1 MSKKLKYLL
10 SIVVVLT
17 TIATST
23 LLIIPTWYEDEI
35 IKLIK
40 EESNKNL
47 KAELD
52 FKNIDLSLISTFPSL
67 KLELN
72 QLTLTGKDTF
82 RDIKLIE
89 LDQLVVNLDLWKIIT
104 DGNYEINS
112 IFLNKPSLHIK
123 VLKDGKA
130 NYDIYNSS
138 DSSTENTD
146 YAVESST
153 AFKLKIKNYEVK
165 NGTVIYNDAL
175 YATDLTLISF
185 NHLGSIT
192 IMDDKFFLETISE
205 VANLDLSY
213 ERINYINDSRLKLIF
228 NGEVAFIDED
238 IKVTITKS
246 LADLNQFQLKTVGKL
261 QMLRDDYLMDLSI
274 ATTNQNF
281 KSLFSIVPGAYTKEF
296 DKINTDGVFKF
307 KTTLKGIYNDTVIPA
322 IDMKLEVDDAYFKYP
337 ELNSPVENINVG
349 LQMEFPGGDNFDLLD
364 FRLEKLNLNFLNS
377 SISSN
382 AFATNFSSD
391 LEIKS
396 FLEAKFNLSD
406 IAKVIPLEGQDIS
419 GLISSEIT
427 LDGTLSSIENENFE
441 EFNASGLLDITD
453 LNYQSSKLDYP
464 ILLNKLN
471 FEFSPEKLLLNK
483 CNLMIGKSDF
493 KMNGELKNYISYALK
508 DDTISGT
515 FNLMSNLVNIDQ
527 LYVDT
532 TSETTNEAEQE
543 VLIDGDSLSELF
555 EIPDNINFS
564 FKSSILKLIY
574 DSLEIK
580 DVKGELLVIDKKL
593 WFNNIGMNFLSGS
606 LKIDGSYLGISTT
619 RANLIMNMHL
629 SNISFDESF
638 LYFNNVKKYTPVV
651 QYLDGNFSSILNM
664 NLLLDQDYN
673 PIYNQLTVDGKLSSK
688 NVKILNHPAFKKMK
702 KLNFEI
708 IEKNNN
714 IEDLNIS
721 FKIKNGA
728 FLLDTTNIKLK
739 DLNGEIYGSTS
750 LSQEINYTIESEIPV
765 ALVNNNLI
773 TGINNILST
782 PSIED
787 QKIPLSINVN
797 GTLLQPNYEVSLN
810 LNQKNA
816 KEKIIDA
823 VKDQVLNLKSEL
835 LEKAQDKANQILKEA
850 AKKADLIK
858 KESEALAAKV
868 INEANNKNT
877 AAKSN
882 IKREISKV
890 KKEAYQQADKL
901 VLKAKSPLNK
911 LAAKKTAEEIK
922 KKADKEAE
930 KLRLNLTKQSDDAL
944 KIAVKKS
951 ENIKLEGNKKAELI
965 LAKAN
970 VEATKLIEEA
980 KNK

>member
-1 MSKKLKYLL
+1 
-10 SIVVVLT
+10 
-17 TIATST
+17 
-23 LLIIPTWYEDEI
+23 
-35 IKLIK
+35 
-40 EESNKNL
+40 
-47 KAELD
+47 
-52 FKNIDLSLISTFPSL
+52 
-67 KLELN
+67 
-72 QLTLTGKDTF
+72 
-82 RDIKLIE
+82 
-89 LDQLVVNLDLWKIIT
+89 
-104 DGNYEINS
+104 
-112 IFLNKPSLHIK
+112 
-123 VLKDGKA
+123 
-130 NYDIYNSS
+130 
-138 DSSTENTD
+138 
-146 YAVESST
+146 
-153 AFKLKIKNYEVK
+153 
-165 NGTVIYNDAL
+165 
-175 YATDLTLISF
+175 
-185 NHLGSIT
+185 
-192 IMDDKFFLETISE
+192 
-205 VANLDLSY
+205 
-213 ERINYINDSRLKLIF
+213 
-228 NGEVAFIDED
+228 
-238 IKVTITKS
+238 
-246 LADLNQFQLKTVGKL
+246 
-261 QMLRDDYLMDLSI
+261 
-274 ATTNQNF
+274 
-281 KSLFSIVPGAYTKEF
+281 
-296 DKINTDGVFKF
+296 
-307 KTTLKGIYNDTVIPA
+307 
-322 IDMKLEVDDAYFKYP
+322 
-337 ELNSPVENINVG
+337 
-349 LQMEFPGGDNFDLLD
+349 
-364 FRLEKLNLNFLNS
+364 
-377 SISSN
+377 
-382 AFATNFSSD
+382 
-391 LEIKS
+391 
-396 FLEAKFNLSD
+396 
-406 IAKVIPLEGQDIS
+406 
-419 GLISSEIT
+419 
-427 LDGTLSSIENENFE
+427 
-441 EFNASGLLDITD
+441 
-453 LNYQSSKLDYP
+453 
-464 ILLNKLN
+464 
-471 FEFSPEKLLLNK
+471 
-483 CNLMIGKSDF
+483 
-493 KMNGELKNYISYALK
+493 
-508 DDTISGT
+508 
-515 FNLMSNLVNIDQ
+515 
-527 LYVDT
+527 
-532 TSETTNEAEQE
+532 
-543 VLIDGDSLSELF
+543 
-555 EIPDNINFS
+555 
-564 FKSSILKLIY
+564 
-574 DSLEIK
+574 
-580 DVKGELLVIDKKL
+580 
-593 WFNNIGMNFLSGS
+593 MNFLSGS

-619 RANLIMNMHL
+619 RANLIMNMNL

-651 QYLDGNFSSILNM
+651 KYLDGNFSSILNM

-868 INEANNKNT
+868 INEAINKNT

-911 LAAKKTAEEIK
+911 LAAKKTAEEMK